1 MGILNALFEV
11 SDERLR
17 ALYHRAELEANR
29 GYVEAR
35 KYSYLDH
42 ALIIYAREHNCS
54 YDDALIF
61 AEDGTAGRLK
71 KAEWRI
77 TKAGR
82 SVWTRKTN
90 RSWIL

>member
-35 KYSYLDH
+35 KYPYLDQ

-61 AEDGTAGRLK
+61 AKTGKKMGRL
-71 KAEWRI
+71 AQ
-77 TKAGR
+77 
-82 SVWTRKTN
+82 
-90 RSWIL
+90 